1 MNSYQY
7 ETCEKCI
14 EIDLKTVFSRAAR
27 FDPPCLSTPGGGARQ
42 GETGVVH
49 LKS

>member
-14 EIDLKTVFSRAAR
+14 EIDLKAVFSRASIRHAFPPQAVAR
-27 FDPPCLSTPGGGARQ
+27 DRVKLGLFI
-42 GETGVVH
+42 
-49 LKS
+49 